1 MKQIQTPITGC
12 ITQNAKLSSVDIKIY
27 EALNQ
32 FYTAFNGRD
41 FELMQKNWLRS
52 EEIAMDNPLGG
63 IVRGWDEI
71 KSIYKQIF
79 SGKAVVYVEFYD
91 YTIMKLDGGFCAV
104 GPERGTLEI
113 DSKKLD
119 LAIRTSRVYK
129 IIDGNYR
136 QIHHHGSIENP
147 MLLDQYQKIL
157 K

>member
-1 MKQIQTPITGC
+1 MKYIQTPITGC
-12 ITQNAKLSSVDIKIY
+12 ITQNVKPSSIDIKIY

-41 FELMQKNWLRS
+41 FELMQKNWLCS
-52 EEIAMDNPLGG
+52 EAIAMDNPLGG

-104 GPERGTLEI
+104 GRERGTLEI
-113 DSKKLD
+113 DGKKLD

-129 IIDGNYR
+129 IVDGNYR

-147 MLLDQYQKIL
+147 VLLDQYQKIL

>member
-12 ITQNAKLSSVDIKIY
+12 ITQNAKPSSVDIKIY

-104 GPERGTLEI
+104 GRERGTLEI
-113 DSKKLD
+113 DGKKLD

-129 IIDGNYR
+129 IVDGNYR

-147 MLLDQYQKIL
+147 VLLDQYQKIL